1 MTEQKRP
8 VLSVKRGTDRTG
20 EPVARKRRLIIT
32 VSEPPEWK
40 KKQQQQLAE
49 RAIRDAKWSAKQEA
63 AKKAPGEYGHVL
75 VYREAAALLM
85 PWWPAMFDDE
95 QPRSMAVGMREWQ
108 RDEIAARRIPLSLR
122 RLKLA
127 LRSLV
132 RPENYPMALQPAAS
146 RYDDAGHEAGVVTED
161 DARDARNRMEKLRR
175 QNALK
180 AELRAIIQGK
190 KIPQSED

>member
-8 VLSVKRGTDRTG
+8 VLSVKRGADRSG
-20 EPVARKRRLIIT
+20 EPVVRKRRQIIT

-40 KKQQQQLAE
+40 KKQQQLAE
-49 RAIRDAKWSAKQEA
+49 RAVRDAKRSAKQEA

-85 PWWPAMFDDE
+85 PWWPAMFDGE
-95 QPRSMAVGMREWQ
+95 QPRPMAVGMREWL

-127 LRSLV
+127 LRSIV
-132 RPENYPMALQPAAS
+132 RPENYLMTLLPGTC
-146 RYDDAGHEAGVVTED
+146 RYDGAGRQAGVVTED

-175 QNALK
+175 QNARK
-180 AELRAIIQGK
+180 AEQRAIIQGK

>member
-8 VLSVKRGTDRTG
+8 VLSVKRGAARPG
-20 EPVARKRRLIIT
+20 EPVVRKRRQIIT
-32 VSEPPEWK
+32 VSEPPKWKK
-40 KKQQQQLAE
+40 KKQQLAE
-49 RAIRDAKWSAKQEA
+49 KAIRDAKRSAKQEA
-63 AKKAPGEYGHVL
+63 AKKALGEYGHVL

-85 PWWPAMFDDE
+85 PWWPAMFDSE
-95 QPRSMAVGMREWQ
+95 QPRPMAVGMREWL
-108 RDEIAARRIPLSLR
+108 RGEIAVRCIPLSLR

-127 LRSLV
+127 LRSIV
-132 RPENYPMALQPAAS
+132 RSENYLMALQPGAN
-146 RYDDAGHEAGVVTED
+146 RYDGAGRVAGVVTED

-175 QNALK
+175 QNARK